1 MKKKLLIVL
10 LTIMSVCNVKAVEN
24 DIFKIDIPENFIEDK
39 VEDFKIENT
48 QKV

>member
-24 DIFKIDIPENFIEDK
+24 DILLQIVSDNGKERYSTDGNVSVSK
-39 VEDFKIENT
+39 K
-48 QKV
+48 